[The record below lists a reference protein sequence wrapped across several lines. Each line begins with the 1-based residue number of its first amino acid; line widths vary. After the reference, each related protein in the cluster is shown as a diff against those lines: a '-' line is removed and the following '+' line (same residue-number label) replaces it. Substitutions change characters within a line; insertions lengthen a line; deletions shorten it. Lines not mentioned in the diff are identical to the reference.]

1 MPVFR
6 LNIRR
11 NCFSP
16 ISFIFLRWHQRI
28 HMYIFIVILLIASL
42 ISFYQPFGLLFNMK
56 HIVPERPSINP
67 IRNAL
72 INKQKQDQQIAYEW
86 LSDLWKNSKNYSHLF
101 SHQTDQSRFYDFMQI
116 KPLTINSTSYHLFE
130 QPKQNSLIKPSI
142 DTDQIVISILYS
154 KQDTDHRDG
163 KFYVGQILHYL
174 LKNYHS
180 RFIIT
185 LCENNNTDHQVSDEI
200 HLIRRLVPVF
210 IIDTFDPNRVIDIFE
225 QEKQAHLQCILANF
239 QSFSNTSYLLLLQD
253 DAQPDEKD
261 FYERF
266 LSLIETRVKQ
276 QWPLDGYRQQPA
288 FLKIYHP
295 RWLIDYLHPSFYI
308 IVQLFATSLALTY
321 VIFVCFYLVQIIR
334 QNNQRSFHNHFLNIN
349 QLWWQYHDMLSFS
362 HNIKSIYRLVSI
374 NINLVLF
381 FFYFLLITFVLIL
394 LNHSN
399 VSWTWRSLHPSLY
412 AIYPA
417 PSCCLPGV
425 VYFRSTY
432 TQVVDYLN
440 SVQCRT
446 NYAIDTAFDD
456 LPKRTNLQTYLVEPN
471 LIHHIGLYSRLR
483 HTYINPYLLD

>member
-1 MPVFR
+1 MPVFH

-11 NCFSP
+11 NCFSSILST
-16 ISFIFLRWHQRI
+16 ISFIFFRWHQRI
-28 HMYIFIVILLIASL
+28 HMYIFILTLFIACL

-56 HIVPERPSINP
+56 HIVPERPWMKP

-72 INKQKQDQQIAYEW
+72 IDKQKHDQRIAYEW
-86 LSDLWKNSKNYSHLF
+86 LSDLWKNSKNHSHLF
-101 SHQTDQSRFYDFMQI
+101 SRQTDQSSFYDFLQL
-116 KPLTINSTSYHLFE
+116 KQPSNLNFTSYRLFE
-130 QPKQNSLIKPSI
+130 KPKQNHLLTDSSTN
-142 DTDQIVISILYS
+142 TDQIVISILYS

-163 KFYVGQILHYL
+163 KFYVGQILYYL
-174 LKNYHS
+174 LKNHHS
-180 RFIIT
+180 RFVIT
-185 LCENNNTDHQVSDEI
+185 LCENNNTDHEVTDEI

-210 IIDTFDPNRVIDIFE
+210 VINTFDPIRVVDLFE
-225 QEKQAHLQCILANF
+225 QEKQAHSRCILANF
-239 QSFSNTSYLLLLQD
+239 ESFPNVNYLLLLQD
-253 DAQPDEKD
+253 DAQPDEKN

-266 LSLIETRVKQ
+266 LSLIETRVKP
-276 QWPLDGYRQQPA
+276 QWPIDSIRQQPA

-321 VIFVCFYLVQIIR
+321 VIFVCFYLIQIIR
-334 QNNQRSFHNHFLNIN
+334 QTNQRAF
-349 QLWWQYHDMLSFS
+349 
-362 HNIKSIYRLVSI
+362 HNIKSIYRLVTI
-374 NINLVLF
+374 NINFLLF
-381 FFYFLLITFVLIL
+381 CNYFLLITFVLVL

-432 TQVVDYLN
+432 IQVVDYLN
-440 SVQCRT
+440 SIQCHT

-456 LPKRTNLQTYLVEPN
+456 LPRRTNLQTYLVEPN